1 MARKLDDKPI
11 ETIVPD
17 LVQGII
23 DVNELKLTKANQ
35 RAAFLQALEERPALL
50 TKVDKDN
57 EKQFFTVAINKNPE
71 YFVHLKREQY
81 TNDLAQV
88 YLFDRLSRS
97 ASKKSSQTILVRKS
111 LDDKVVFML
120 SYLSTDADE
129 LYYLDKELQV
139 PVSLRS
145 SIVLTLKLDDAV
157 ALIDRLDTHITQLG
171 EEKIK
176 GVVSDLVANHY
187 KSYLN
192 SYINEKQIGYYTL
205 CTSLNDLQNGFT
217 NYISETFKP
226 FGLSV
231 SDFVVKNIAIPKDIQ
246 HRLED
251 QAFKIRQR
259 RSDVEAD
266 SEFAKLS
273 LESYE
278 AKLAIHTKYPNA
290 EVTLTEYEKDLALK
304 RYLIKSGRD
313 VEETVDHTIDI
324 DHNTLHADS
333 TLNKL
338 DDIVPDVPTGPNTF
352 KQNFIICAVIAAVVS
367 LILLAV
373 NAVAGLVVLLLSFV
387 IFGLIASVNSE
398 KFSSPEVEPTV
409 APPTGQIDSETIEST
424 ADTNE
429 E

>member
-11 ETIVPD
+11 ELIVPE
-17 LVQGII
+17 LVQGIL

-50 TKVDKDN
+50 TKVNKDN
-57 EKQFFTVAINKNPE
+57 EEQFFTVAINKNPE

-81 TNDLAQV
+81 TNDLAQI

-111 LDDKVVFML
+111 LDSKVVFML
-120 SYLSTDADE
+120 SYLSTEADE
-129 LYYLDKELQV
+129 LYYLDRELQV

-145 SIVLTLKLDDAV
+145 SVVLTLKLDDAV
-157 ALIDRLDTHITQLG
+157 ALIDKLDTHITQLG

-176 GVVSDLVANHY
+176 GVISDLVANHY

-217 NYISETFKP
+217 SYISETFKP

-278 AKLAIHTKYPNA
+278 AKLAVHTKYPNA

-304 RYLIKSGRD
+304 RYLIKTGRD
-313 VEETVDHTIDI
+313 AEEVVDRTIDI

-333 TLNKL
+333 TVSK
-338 DDIVPDVPTGPNTF
+338 DEDIVPDIPVEASSF
-352 KQNFIICAVIAAVVS
+352 KHNFILFAVLTLLFSVVMIAINTVTGFII
-367 LILLAV
+367 LILAFLAFALV
-373 NAVAGLVVLLLSFV
+373 GLS
-387 IFGLIASVNSE
+387 NSE
-398 KFSSPEVEPTV
+398 KFSPPEIEPTIK
-409 APPTGQIDSETIEST
+409 PNIEDNSLVSFE
-424 ADTNE
+424 NE
-429 E
+429 GKMEE